1 MKTMQLLFT
10 VFALL
15 GAAACTDAVLGWGDT
30 EIHYARTEE
39 PVFAERPFAYSA
51 WRGERVNAEAVLWA
65 PSGLEEVTVEA
76 GALKSGKAVIPASA
90 VKAQFVG
97 YVIGDKLADGYNQC
111 GKRNKED
118 WEPILEADLIGVSE
132 SVSLEAGTAQPIWVS
147 VDVPRDAAAGTY
159 CGLLKVKAKGATALS
174 LPFELKVIDRELPPA
189 REWPF
194 HLDLW
199 QNPYSVARVGGVEL
213 WSPEH
218 FELLK
223 PVMENLV
230 RAGQKVITATIMDR
244 PWNGQTEDPF
254 GPMATKTLKADGSWS
269 YDYSAFDKWVEFMMG
284 LGIDSQINCYTM
296 IPWALT
302 FDYFDEAKGCTEHVQ
317 AAPGSKE
324 YTAYWGIFIADFA
337 RHLREK
343 GWFDK
348 TMIAMDERS
357 EESMKAAI
365 ALIKG
370 IDPDFRIALAGSY
383 HESIADSIDDLCI
396 GFHSTFPEGVIEK
409 RRSEGKLST
418 YYTCCSE
425 AYPNTFIAS
434 SPADASWI
442 PWGALALG
450 VDGYLRWAF
459 NSWTEDPEHDARFR
473 SWAAGDCYM
482 VYPEGRTGIR
492 FEKLVEGL
500 QDCEKARILR
510 EEWSS
515 DPAHAEDLA
524 RLENAIG
531 LFNYLEISENGSSPA
546 LKQAR
551 EAINL

>member
-1 MKTMQLLFT
+1 MKKMHALIAGL
-10 VFALL
+10 ALL
-15 GAAACTDAVLGWGDT
+15 GAAACTDATLGWGDT

-39 PVFAERPFAYSA
+39 PAFAGQAFAYSA

-65 PSGLEEVTVEA
+65 PSGLQDVTVEA
-76 GALKSGKAVIPASA
+76 GALKSGKATIPASA

-97 YVIGDKLADGYNQC
+97 YVIGDKLAEGYNQC

-118 WEPILEADLIGVSE
+118 WEAISEADYIGVAE
-132 SVSLEAGTAQPIWVS
+132 SVSLEAGEAQPIWVS
-147 VDVPRDAAAGTY
+147 VDIPRDAAPGTY
-159 CGLLKVKAKGATALS
+159 AGKIKVKAKGAAALS
-174 LPFELKVIDRELPPA
+174 LPIELKVTDRVLPPA
-189 REWPF
+189 SEWPF

-218 FELLK
+218 FELLR

-269 YDYSAFDKWVEFMMG
+269 YDYTAFDKWVEFMMS

-302 FDYFDEAKGCTEHVQ
+302 FDYYDEAKGCP
-317 AAPGSKE
+317 ASIKADPGSKE
-324 YTAYWGIFIADFA
+324 YTAYWGSFIADFA
-337 RHLREK
+337 RHLKEK
-343 GWFDK
+343 GWFEK
-348 TMIAMDERS
+348 THIAMDERS

-365 ALIKG
+365 ALIKSV
-370 IDPDFRIALAGSY
+370 DPDFKIALAGSY

-396 GFHSTFPEGVIEK
+396 GFHSTFPEGVIEH
-409 RRSEGKLST
+409 RRSQGKIST

-459 NSWTEDPEHDARFR
+459 NSWTEDPTHDARFR

-500 QDCEKARILR
+500 QDVEKATVLR
-510 EEWSS
+510 QEWSG

-524 RLENAIG
+524 RLESAIAA
-531 LFNYLEISENGSSPA
+531 FNYLEITDNGASPA

-551 EAINL
+551 EIINF

>member
-1 MKTMQLLFT
+1 MKKMHALIAGL
-10 VFALL
+10 ALL
-15 GAAACTDAVLGWGDT
+15 GAAACTDATLGWGDT

-39 PVFAERPFAYSA
+39 PAFAGQAFAYSA

-65 PSGLEEVTVEA
+65 PSGLQDVTVEA
-76 GALKSGKAVIPASA
+76 GALKSGKATIPASA

-97 YVIGDKLADGYNQC
+97 YVIGDKLAEGYNQC

-118 WEPILEADLIGVSE
+118 WEAISEADYIGVAE
-132 SVSLEAGTAQPIWVS
+132 SVSLEAGEAQPIWVS
-147 VDVPRDAAAGTY
+147 VDIPRDAAPGTY
-159 CGLLKVKAKGATALS
+159 AGKIKVKAKGAAALS
-174 LPFELKVIDRELPPA
+174 LPIELNVTDRVLPPA
-189 REWPF
+189 SEWPF

-218 FELLK
+218 FELLR

-269 YDYSAFDKWVEFMMG
+269 YDYTAFDKWVEFMMS

-302 FDYFDEAKGCTEHVQ
+302 FDYYDEANGCP
-317 AAPGSKE
+317 ASIKADPGSKE
-324 YTAYWGIFIADFA
+324 YTAYWGSFIADFA
-337 RHLREK
+337 RHLKEK
-343 GWFDK
+343 GWFEK
-348 TMIAMDERS
+348 THIAMDERS

-365 ALIKG
+365 ALIKSV
-370 IDPDFRIALAGSY
+370 DPDFKIALAGSY

-396 GFHSTFPEGVIEK
+396 GFHSTFPEGVIEH
-409 RRSEGKLST
+409 RRSQGKIST

-459 NSWTEDPEHDARFR
+459 NSWTEDPTHDARFR

-500 QDCEKARILR
+500 QDVEKATVLR
-510 EEWSS
+510 QEWSG
-515 DPAHAEDLA
+515 DPAHTEDLA
-524 RLENAIG
+524 RLESAIAA
-531 LFNYLEISENGSSPA
+531 FNYLEMTDNGASPA

-551 EAINL
+551 EIINF